1 MADYPIKNIASNKK
15 AYHDYFIDEKFEAGI
30 VLTGT
35 EIKSIRASKANIN
48 DAYVSIKNNEAFIIG
63 MHISKYDMGNIFNH
77 KELRDRKLLLHK
89 KEILKLSQKIQLK
102 GLTIIPLKLYID
114 KGLAKLEIGVAE
126 GKKLYDKREDLKKKE
141 QIRKIEADLKN
152 R

>member
-1 MADYPIKNIASNKK
+1 MKIIASNKK
-15 AYHDYFIDEKFEAGI
+15 AYHEYFIHDTYEAGL

-48 DAYVSIKNNEAFIIG
+48 DAYISIKNNEAFIIG

-77 KELRDRKLLLHK
+77 KETRDRKLLLHK

-126 GKKLYDKREDLKKKE
+126 GKKLYDKREDLKKKD
-141 QIRKIEADLKN
+141 QLRKIENEMKN

>member
-1 MADYPIKNIASNKK
+1 MKIIASNKK
-15 AYHDYFIDEKFEAGI
+15 AYHEYFILDTYEAGI

-35 EIKSIRASKANIN
+35 EIKSIRDSKANIN

-63 MHISKYDMGNIFNH
+63 MHIAKYSFGNIFNH
-77 KELRDRKLLLHK
+77 KETRDRKLLLHK

-114 KGLAKLEIGVAE
+114 KGLAKLEIGVCQ
-126 GKKLYDKREDLKKKE
+126 GKKLYDKREELKKKD
-141 QIRKIEADLKN
+141 QMRKIESSMKD

>member
-1 MADYPIKNIASNKK
+1 MKIIASNKK
-15 AYHDYFIDEKFEAGI
+15 AYHEYFIHYTYEAGI
-30 VLTGT
+30 QLTGT
-35 EIKSIRASKANIN
+35 EIKSIRDSKANIN
-48 DAYVSIKNNEAFIIG
+48 DAYISIKNNEAYIIG
-63 MHISKYDMGNIFNH
+63 MHIAKYAMGNIFNH
-77 KELRDRKLLLHK
+77 KETRDRKLLLHK

-102 GLTIIPLKLYID
+102 GLTIVPLKLYID

-141 QIRKIEADLKN
+141 QIRKIEVSMKN

>member
-1 MADYPIKNIASNKK
+1 MPLRFV
-15 AYHDYFIDEKFEAGI
+15 YFTI
-30 VLTGT
+30 VL
-35 EIKSIRASKANIN
+35 SL
-48 DAYVSIKNNEAFIIG
+48 
-63 MHISKYDMGNIFNH
+63 GNIFNH
-77 KELRDRKLLLHK
+77 TETRDRKLLLHK

-102 GLTIIPLKLYID
+102 GLTIVPLKLYID

-141 QIRKIEADLKN
+141 QIRKIESSMKE

>member
-1 MADYPIKNIASNKK
+1 MKIIASNKK
-15 AYHDYFIDEKFEAGI
+15 AYHEYFIHDTYEAGL

-35 EIKSIRASKANIN
+35 EIKSIRDSKANIN
-48 DAYVSIKNNEAFIIG
+48 DAYISIKNNEAFIIG
-63 MHISKYDMGNIFNH
+63 MHIAKYSMGNIFNH
-77 KELRDRKLLLHK
+77 KETRDRKLLLHK
-89 KEILKLSQKIQLK
+89 REILKISQKIQLK
-102 GLTIIPLKLYID
+102 GLTVIPLKLYIE

-141 QIRKIEADLKN
+141 QIRKIEVSMKD

>member
-1 MADYPIKNIASNKK
+1 MKIIASNKK
-15 AYHDYFIDEKFEAGI
+15 AYHEYFILDTYEAGL

-35 EIKSIRASKANIN
+35 EIKSIRDSKANIN
-48 DAYVSIKNNEAFIIG
+48 DAYISIKNNEAFIIG
-63 MHISKYDMGNIFNH
+63 MHIAKYAMGNIFNH
-77 KELRDRKLLLHK
+77 KETRDRKLLLHK
-89 KEILKLSQKIQLK
+89 REILKISQKIQLK
-102 GLTIIPLKLYID
+102 GLTVIPLKLYIE

-141 QIRKIEADLKN
+141 QLRKIEVSMKD

>member
-1 MADYPIKNIASNKK
+1 MKLIASNKK
-15 AYHDYFIDEKFEAGI
+15 AYHEYFIHDTYEAGL

-35 EIKSIRASKANIN
+35 EIKSIRDSKANIN
-48 DAYVSIKNNEAFIIG
+48 DAYISIKNNEAYIIG
-63 MHISKYDMGNIFNH
+63 MHIAKYSMGNIFNH
-77 KELRDRKLLLHK
+77 KETRDRKLLLHK
-89 KEILKLSQKIQLK
+89 KEILKLNQKIQLK
-102 GLTIIPLKLYID
+102 GLTIVPLKLYID

-141 QIRKIEADLKN
+141 QIRKIEVSMKN